1 MRCPHCGG
9 SNDKVVDSR
18 ASQGGAAIR
27 RRRECLDCGE
37 RFTTYEYVEAFSLI
51 LIKRDG
57 SREPYDRSKL
67 YTGVQTACAR
77 RPVSGEQIDDLVRA
91 VETRLQNL
99 GHQEVPTSEVGEI
112 VMEELSKLDQVAYV
126 RFASVYRDFKT
137 AEEFR
142 EELDRLSNET
152 GPRPD

>member
-1 MRCPHCGG
+1 VRCPHCGE

-18 ASQGGAAIR
+18 SSQGGAAIR
-27 RRRECLDCGE
+27 RRRECLECGG

-51 LIKRDG
+51 ITKRDG
-57 SREPYDRSKL
+57 RREPYDRSKL
-67 YTGVQTACAR
+67 HSGVATACTR
-77 RPVSGEQIDDLVRA
+77 RPISTEQIDELIRA

-99 GHQEVPTSEVGEI
+99 GQQEIPSREVGEI
-112 VMEELSKLDQVAYV
+112 VMEELRKLDQVAYV

-142 EELDRLSNET
+142 GELDRLS
-152 GPRPD
+152 GPD